1 MNYRRKEEAD
11 NLKSKISRIDDK
23 LNDLNSERNDISS
36 KISLLELEKNL
47 AISALLTKEEIMNP
61 HNGHDPK
68 LVNAINSA
76 WNDEEA
82 SKLFEDIIIALM
94 YRDKDEVEE
103 KIGNIESVT
112 TDWYDNT
119 YYYLERVADD
129 LDLMTILSF
138 VRWDVSTNSR
148 Y

>member
-1 MNYRRKEEAD
+1 MNYRKKEEAE
-11 NLKSKISRIDDK
+11 NLKSKIKRIDDK
-23 LNDLNSERNDISS
+23 LNDLNSKYRDISS
-36 KISLLELEKNL
+36 EITTLELEKNL
-47 AISALLTKEEIMNP
+47 AVSVLLTKDEIMNP

-76 WNDEEA
+76 WNDEEV

-112 TDWYDNT
+112 TDWYDYT

-129 LDLMTILSF
+129 LDLKTILSF
-138 VRWDVSTNSR
+138 VRWDVDTNSR

>member
-1 MNYRRKEEAD
+1 MNYRRKEQVE
-11 NLKSKISRIDDK
+11 NLKSKINRIDDK
-23 LNDLNSERNDISS
+23 LNDLNSKYREISS
-36 KISLLELEKNL
+36 EITTLELEKNL
-47 AISALLTKEEIMNP
+47 AISALLTNNEIMDTR
-61 HNGHDPK
+61 NGHDMK
-68 LVNAINSA
+68 LVKAINAA